1 MLEASERPLIV
12 AGGGIINADASDLL
26 VELAEI
32 LNVPVVPTLMGWGS
46 IPDDHGLAAGMVAS
60 LWLTGFLSTQLY
72 GVAPH
77 DAFTFIAV
85 PVLLLAVGALACML
99 PAWRAATVD
108 PVRILRGA

>member
-1 MLEASERPLIV
+1 MLASI
-12 AGGGIINADASDLL
+12 
-26 VELAEI
+26 
-32 LNVPVVPTLMGWGS
+32 
-46 IPDDHGLAAGMVAS
+46 
-60 LWLTGFLSTQLY
+60 WLTGFLSTQLY

-85 PVLLLAVGALACML
+85 PLVLLTVGGLACML